1 MHTSHTGEREIVTN
15 TRIEPLLDEYQYAS
29 ITGRS
34 VASARRDRL
43 LRIGCPYVK
52 LGNSVRYRP
61 EDVRAYI
68 NGNLQGCAQGN
79 SGRNTSQGEGA

>member
-1 MHTSHTGEREIVTN
+1 MAISQTSERESAAN
-15 TRIEPLLDEYQYAS
+15 TQIEPLLDEYQYAA

-61 EDVRAYI
+61 ADVRAYI
-68 NGNLQGCAQGN
+68 EGNLQGGVQRTI
-79 SGRNTSQGEGA
+79 SRRIRQGEGT